1 MNVGPESRGLQATR
15 GDQAA
20 TPALHPLDAVSLA
33 ESETHFE
40 NAEIV
45 DAHETEKPAGGRRQA
60 PPALFP
66 IIVHPAAFPCGTR
79 TQEHLE
85 QVTVAQP
92 SPGKQ
97 AAAQSNG

>member
-1 MNVGPESRGLQATR
+1 MKVGPESRGLRATR
-15 GDQAA
+15 GDKIA
-20 TPALHPLDAVSLA
+20 TSALHLLDAISLA

-45 DAHETEKPAGGRRQA
+45 DAQETEKPAGGRRQA
-60 PPALFP
+60 PPAHFP
-66 IIVHPAAFPCGTR
+66 IIVHPAAFPCGVR

-85 QVTVAQP
+85 RVTVAQP
-92 SPGKQ
+92 PPGKQ